1 MPVAHT
7 GGVAHH
13 AAGTPPPAA
22 RKAVH
27 GAPAHVRRAMVI
39 VLLLAGLG
47 LLAWAITTAP
57 VQAVDRTLFLF
68 VQDHLRGAWLDGVM
82 VHVTMLGDAAIVLLL
97 LLWTAVAV
105 RRPFLTETLLSLVAV
120 AATVGWLK
128 HLIGRLRPSQV
139 IEGLHLLGPHLGNL
153 SFPSGHTTT
162 AVAVAGVVG
171 HRFPRLRWLLYP
183 AAAAVGISRIYNGVH
198 YPGDVLAA
206 ALLGTAIALATI
218 EAAPL
223 ITWLTDRLRLH
234 HTDPRGRTIH
244 TVLFALMGLLLV
256 WQAFKTKQ
264 VPDTW
269 RWPLLI
275 IGLITC
281 LTALLRARR
290 RLRGWRWYQ
299 RLVTRD
305 TGTPPA
311 P

>member
-39 VLLLAGLG
+39 TLLVAALA
-47 LLAWAITTAP
+47 LLAWAITTSPA
-57 VQAVDRTLFLF
+57 QSVDRALFLF
-68 VQDHLRGAWLDGVM
+68 VQDHLQTAWLDRVM
-82 VHVTMLGDAAIVLLL
+82 VHVTMLGDAAVILLL
-97 LLWTAVAV
+97 LLWAAVV
-105 RRPFLTETLLSLVAV
+105 LRRPLLTEPLLALVAV

-128 HLIGRLRPSQV
+128 HLVGRLRPSQV

-198 YPGDVLAA
+198 YPGDVLAGT
-206 ALLGTAIALATI
+206 LLGSAIALTII
-218 EAAPL
+218 EATPV
-223 ITWLTDRLRLH
+223 TGWLTDRFHLH
-234 HTDPRGRTIH
+234 HTEPRGRTLH
-244 TVLFALMGLLLV
+244 TLILGLMGLLLV

-269 RWPLLI
+269 RWPLMV

-281 LTALLRARR
+281 LTVLLRTRR

>member
-13 AAGTPPPAA
+13 AAGTPPPAT

-39 VLLLAGLG
+39 ALLVAALA
-47 LLAWAITTAP
+47 LLTWAITTAP
-57 VQAVDRTLFLF
+57 AQSVDRALFLF

-82 VHVTMLGDAAIVLLL
+82 VHVTMLGDAAIILLL
-97 LLWTAVAV
+97 LLWTTVVV
-105 RRPFLTETLLSLVAV
+105 RRPFLTEALVSLVAV

-128 HLIGRLRPSQV
+128 HFIGRLRPSQV
-139 IEGLHLLGPHLGNL
+139 LDGLHILGPHLGNL

-171 HRFPRLRWLLYP
+171 HRFPRLRLALYP
-183 AAAAVGISRIYNGVH
+183 AAAAVGVSRIYNGVH
-198 YPGDVLAA
+198 YPGDVLAGL
-206 ALLGTAIALATI
+206 LLGSAIALATI
-218 EAAPL
+218 EAVPL
-223 ITWLTDRLRLH
+223 ITWLTDRLHLH
-234 HTDPRGRTIH
+234 HTEPRGRTLH

-264 VPDTW
+264 VPDSW
-269 RWPLLI
+269 RWPLFA

-290 RLRGWRWYQ
+290 RLRGWRWY
-299 RLVTRD
+299 RRIVKID
-305 TGTPPA
+305 P
-311 P
+311 